1 MLVDPMGTVR
11 MDLGSAEAVMVGD
24 VDPAMTAQ
32 VRSVLPCLSN
42 RRDDVFGAP
51 RAAAVAR

>member
-1 MLVDPMGTVR
+1 
-11 MDLGSAEAVMVGD
+11 
-24 VDPAMTAQ
+24 MTAQ

-51 RAAAVAR
+51 RATAVAG